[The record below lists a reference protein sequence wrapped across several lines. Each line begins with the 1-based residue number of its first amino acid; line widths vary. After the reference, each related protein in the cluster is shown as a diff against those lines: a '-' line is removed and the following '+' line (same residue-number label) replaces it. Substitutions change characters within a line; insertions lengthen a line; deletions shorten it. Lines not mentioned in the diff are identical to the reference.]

1 MRLLLNMLI
10 ILVFVAGCQK
20 NNESTKKPTVEQ
32 DLSMVHTIL
41 KDKTDNFTKLNETSF
56 EKRDLKKIYKA
67 LDNVTGSI
75 KDLENFKKASK
86 DKELYTAL
94 KTLVELDIMTLL
106 SDSEVEIK
114 DIINPMNNM
123 VRMRI
128 APLRNLT
135 NAGVDIRQYLKDY
148 KKLGCIGMNCS
159 YIDELIYLGNLA
171 SPLENIKLSKED
183 RAIMDNLSRSI
194 NDAWG
199 LYLFYSESE
208 DRNIYHS
215 LEKKYLPYLK
225 SKKIYND
232 NIQKLMDD
240 IIKYTLRKSILL
252 IYSGRNFII
261 SYLSDDKYEKDY
273 VKFAGV
279 QDNEIEEAIKIG
291 KEERKKI
298 YPIVC
303 LYPSYLFEDGKK
315 ECVSHIENNSFDK
328 IVEIMKDKN
337 VQDNKSYI
345 MTDDEVCMIK
355 DNSTVKFYS
364 NNEICKAIESI
375 SKK

>member
-20 NNESTKKPTVEQ
+20 NNESTQKPPVEQ
-32 DLSMVHTIL
+32 DLSMVRTIL

-56 EKRDLKKIYKA
+56 KKRDLKKIYKA
-67 LDNVTGSI
+67 LDNVTSSL
-75 KDLENFKKASK
+75 KDLENFRKATQ

-106 SDSEVEIK
+106 SDSEVEVK

-123 VRMRI
+123 VRIRI
-128 APLRNLT
+128 APLTSLT
-135 NAGVDIRQYLKDY
+135 NAGVDVRQYLKDY
-148 KKLGCIGMNCS
+148 KKLGCIGGKCR
-159 YIDELIYLGNLA
+159 YIDELIYIGNIA
-171 SPLENIKLSKED
+171 APLENVKLSKED
-183 RAIMDNLSRSI
+183 KEIRDNLSSSI

-199 LYLFYSESE
+199 LYLFYSEGANK
-208 DRNIYHS
+208 DTYHS
-215 LEKKYLPYLK
+215 LGEKYLPYLK

-252 IYSGRNFII
+252 IYSGRNFVI
-261 SYLSDDKYEKDY
+261 SYLTDDKYEKEY
-273 VKFAGV
+273 VKLAGV
-279 QDNEIEEAIKIG
+279 QDNDTEQAIKNG
-291 KEERKKI
+291 KEERKNLF
-298 YPIVC
+298 PIVC

-315 ECVSHIENNSFDK
+315 ECVNYIENNSFDK

-345 MTDDEVCMIK
+345 MSDDEVCMIK